1 MHATVLIVEDEEHLR
16 DAIAEYLGDRGFTVL
31 AAGDAK
37 AARGFAEGEDIQLAV
52 LDIAMPGEDG
62 LSLARWLRGRS
73 PELGIIFATSSGMP
87 IDRIVGL
94 EIGADDYMVKP
105 YDLRE
110 LLARIRSVMRRIGE
124 ASDRVVP
131 APAAPATGRSIP
143 VGRFV
148 LNPTARQLVD
158 ETGGPVSLTSTEFEL
173 LAMLAARPNRALS
186 RNQLLAG
193 ESGLGQDDSPRSV
206 DIRVTRLRSKI
217 EVDPQHPRLIQTVR
231 GEGYMFVPAS

>member
-1 MHATVLIVEDEEHLR
+1 MHATVLVVEDEEHLR
-16 DAIAEYLGDRGFTVL
+16 DALAEYLGDRGFTVL

-37 AARGFAEGEDIQLAV
+37 TARVFAENEDIRLAV

-73 PELGIIFATSSGMP
+73 PDLGIIFATSSGAP

-110 LLARIRSVMRRIGE
+110 LLARIRSVLRRIGD
-124 ASDRVVP
+124 ASDHVPP
-131 APAAPATGRSIP
+131 APTTSRGIP

-148 LNPTARQLVD
+148 LNPAARQLVD
-158 ETGGPVSLTSTEFEL
+158 EAGGPVSLTSTEFEL

-186 RNQLLAG
+186 RSQLLAG

-206 DIRVTRLRSKI
+206 DIRVTRLRGKI